1 MLVIQMHVF
10 QVFSTGMLLVLKR
23 EEKRRT
29 TRIFREITL
38 TLFAG
43 GRSAAECGAHGVIA
57 SRFPGK
63 QEHISRVINKSTLI
77 G

>member
-43 GRSAAECGAHGVIA
+43 GRSAAECGVHGVIA

>member
-23 EEKRRT
+23 EENRRT

-43 GRSAAECGAHGVIA
+43 GRSAAECGVIA